1 MRRIAMVR
9 VSWAECPQ
17 YRSVLIFTPSRNGL
31 SGERIDPHPRNS
43 NRGSNRFGGS
53 SGPCASGFA
62 ECTLISHGSRPTP
75 TFPRKGNEC
84 SRKSWQMSVSY
95 FKANLSRERNCGENE
110 NHGERETPTLTVAI
124 GEG

>member
-9 VSWAECPQ
+9 VSWAACPQ
-17 YRSVLIFTPSRNGL
+17 YRSVLIFTLSRNGL
-31 SGERIDPHPRNS
+31 TGERIGPHPRNS

-62 ECTLISHGSRPTP
+62 ERTLISHGSQPTR

-95 FKANLSRERNCGENE
+95 FKANHYRECHGGVNGEN
-110 NHGERETPTLTVAI
+110 NLSFWHC
-124 GEG
+124 EGA